1 MSEENNLPDWLK
13 QLRDQQLGPTEAPPA
28 ETAEF
33 GQPVLPA
40 APPPEEPAPP
50 ADERGELSGL
60 EALREKAS
68 AEPMVEEE
76 PQREIP
82 IISQL
87 NPFQRFV
94 LALMLFLN
102 ISVLGCLF
110 LLVLNKIS
118 FVR

>member
-13 QLRDQQLGPTEAPPA
+13 QLRDQQLGPTKAPPA

-60 EALREKAS
+60 EVLREKAS
-68 AEPMVEEE
+68 AEPMVEEK

>member
-28 ETAEF
+28 ETASS
-33 GQPVLPA
+33 GQPELPA
-40 APPPEEPAPP
+40 APAPEEPAPP

-68 AEPMVEEE
+68 AEPIVEEK
-76 PQREIP
+76 PRREIP